1 MRPKLGRDEG
11 WADRQRTPNFPL
23 STHYIFLLLSWSWT
37 TSYTISQTSQDQ
49 NQPCVVFR
57 GSECIVHRAYCEHFC
72 TSSCG
77 HPDRS
82 CQYAQYGNTW
92 IREYGTTLNGW
103 TGHSLAPL
111 SGCNPRPK
119 PPRNPPLQC
128 ENQQHKIRCVHGA
141 LGFEGQHAED
151 MFTIHFH
158 SF

>member
-23 STHYIFLLLSWSWT
+23 STHYIFLRLSWSWM
-37 TSYTISQTSQDQ
+37 TSYTISHTSRDQ
-49 NQPCVVFR
+49 NQTCVVCR

-92 IREYGTTLNGW
+92 IREYGTSLNGW
-103 TGHSLAPL
+103 TGHSLAQL
-111 SGCNPRPK
+111 
-119 PPRNPPLQC
+119 LQC